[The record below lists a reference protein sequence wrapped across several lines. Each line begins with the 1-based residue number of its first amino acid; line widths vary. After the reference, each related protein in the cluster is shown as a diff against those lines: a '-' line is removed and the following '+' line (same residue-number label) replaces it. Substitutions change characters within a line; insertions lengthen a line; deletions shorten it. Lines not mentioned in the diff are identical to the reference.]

1 MNIFGISFD
10 PGNLLSVIIPV
21 VLKIA
26 LLILAFIIIK
36 PLGKKI
42 IEKALQ
48 KAGKSEKISASRI
61 KTLEKLLLNLFS
73 YVMIF
78 LFIVMI
84 FAVLNI
90 PIAPLLAGAGII
102 GLAIGFGAQGIVSD
116 VVTGFFIL
124 LERQLEID
132 DYVTVGEFDGIVE
145 EVGLRTTQIRS
156 FDGTLNFVPNRFV
169 EGVANHSRGNMRA
182 LVDIGISY
190 NDHVDEAITAL
201 EQVCA
206 NFQSDER
213 FKESPQVLG
222 VQDISSSDIVLRVV
236 GQTENGL
243 QWECERD
250 MRKQIKETFA
260 DNGIYIPHPQQ
271 VEIQEKYNV

>member
-1 MNIFGISFD
+1 MDIFGISID
-10 PGNLLSVIIPV
+10 PGSILSKTAPI
-21 VLKIA
+21 VLKLI

-42 IEKALQ
+42 IGKTIQ
-48 KAGKSEKISASRI
+48 KASKFEKISPTRV
-61 KTLEKLLLNLFS
+61 KTLEKLLKNLFS

-84 FAVLNI
+84 FAIINI
-90 PIAPLLAGAGII
+90 PIAPLLAGAGVI
-102 GLAIGFGAQGIVSD
+102 GLAIGFGAQGVVSD

-156 FDGTLNFVPNRFV
+156 FDGTLNFLPNRFV

-190 NDHVDEAITAL
+190 YDNIDAAITIL

-206 NFQSDER
+206 DFQSDER
-213 FKESPQVLG
+213 FKEPPQVLG
-222 VQDISSSDIVLRVV
+222 VQDISSSDIMLRVV
-236 GQTENGL
+236 GQTENGM
-243 QWECERD
+243 QWACERD
-250 MRKQIKETFA
+250 MRKNIQEKFTN
-260 DNGIYIPHPQQ
+260 NGIDIPHPQQ
-271 VEIQEKYNV
+271 VYIQENNK